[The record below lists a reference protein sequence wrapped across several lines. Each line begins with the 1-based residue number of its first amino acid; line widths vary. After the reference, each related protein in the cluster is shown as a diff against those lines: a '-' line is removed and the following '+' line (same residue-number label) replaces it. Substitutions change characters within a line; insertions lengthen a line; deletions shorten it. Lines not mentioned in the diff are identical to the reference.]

1 MSGSPDDAV
10 RCGVAAGVGLHTESS
25 TVQPLK
31 DSSRQSREMLSL
43 SYVAVR
49 CVWAARVRLHTESS
63 TVQPLRLNCSVS
75 GIRRRGP

>member
-1 MSGSPDDAV
+1 MAV
-10 RCGVAAGVGLHTESS
+10 GVGLHTESS

-31 DSSRQSREMLSL
+31 DSSGQSREMLSL

-49 CVWAARVRLHTESS
+49 CAWAAGVGLHTESP

-75 GIRRRGP
+75 GMVRRLILSSYPVP